1 MTSGMTHLEF
11 PTKQDLTKRNL
22 KIHNLVKKAI
32 QGNSKA
38 KEKLLNE
45 YGIRLYS
52 TSEIEKYERRKQ
64 VRRVKNLPLGKRTSG
79 SRRQTIKIKL
89 I

>member
-1 MTSGMTHLEF
+1 MTSGMTRLEF
-11 PTKQDLTKRNL
+11 PTKQDLTKRSL
-22 KIHNLVKKAI
+22 KIHNMVKKAI

-52 TSEIEKYERRKQ
+52 TSEIEKYEKRKQ
-64 VRRVKNLPLGKRTSG
+64 VRRIRNLPLSKGATG
-79 SRRQTIKIKL
+79 SKRQTVRTR
-89 I
+89 

>member
-38 KEKLLNE
+38 KEKLHVE

-52 TSEIEKYERRKQ
+52 TSEIEKYERGKQ
-64 VRRVKNLPLGKRTSG
+64 VRRVKNLAPGKRTNG
-79 SRRQTIKIKL
+79 SRRQTVKIKL